1 MRQLTLLALIL
12 AVALPAIQPVRSQE
26 PPAVNPFGPRDK
38 SRPDA
43 LPGYLERSDGLIHA
57 GLIYLTRDARLKI
70 FDEDQKRTR
79 DVPLNAVKRIDGT
92 VKREWM
98 EREWRFKENANDE
111 KVYTGRSY
119 PSREYLHTITLHDGR
134 TIRGSLSAIIYVQ
147 AESPSDSEPK
157 KFLLHERDKGQPG
170 TELKSLAFVRTI
182 ELGDKAF
189 EDGKQRAMAAETAKK
204 AAAKKEIAK
213 PKD

>member
-1 MRQLTLLALIL
+1 MRQLTLVVLIM
-12 AVALPAIQPVRSQE
+12 AVALTAIQPVRSQE

-38 SRPDA
+38 ARPDA
-43 LPGYLERSDGLIHA
+43 LPGYLELSDGSVHP
-57 GLIYLTRDARLKI
+57 GRIYLTRDARLKI

-79 DVPLNAVKRIDGT
+79 DVPLDAVKRIDAK

-134 TIRGSLSAIIYVQ
+134 TIRGPLSTIIYVQ
-147 AESPSDSEPK
+147 PDNPAESDPK
-157 KFLLHERDKGQPG
+157 KFLLHERDKGPPG
-170 TELKSLAFVRTI
+170 TELKSLSYVRVI
-182 ELGDKAF
+182 ELGDKALEEGKRRVQPR
-189 EDGKQRAMAAETAKK
+189 EDS
-204 AAAKKEIAK
+204 KKERSRRK
-213 PKD
+213 PQQ